1 MKTADLIPLILLEL
15 NSGDK
20 YGLEITKAIESKSN
34 NAIIIKQPTLYTI
47 LKKLEKSKFI
57 SSYWEDSEIGGKRHY
72 YKITNNGKLQVS
84 TLPPFSV
91 LIANILTDENASSE
105 TEQEAIK
112 TDYTPNNS
120 VTEPI
125 IEHNLNRN
133 AENESNEKF
142 SIMDLI
148 AEDNS
153 SNNEPSINVLPTEE
167 VFINTPDVDT
177 STEYEINKSNS
188 KFLKDEKSK
197 NNEEFAENEEV
208 AKFTTNAT
216 LSEEYKD
223 QLKTIYENNIQN
235 LPERQM
241 ANVDYN
247 YDNVQYEDYENIV
260 NNAEYKY
267 AKKMSKRLILQ
278 SVYASIYMVTM
289 LALSFYI
296 SSLTATSPIFYAFIS
311 LGFIYAIFYPTVRI
325 FKHEKTKLKLEQ
337 TPLNISIKKHVIIT
351 VSVFVAIL
359 ITCLIVGLC
368 VVKSA
373 NGVIWGKYSFAN
385 LYAPMLIS
393 STLIVDLFLTCFIV
407 NKK

>member
-1 MKTADLIPLILLEL
+1 M
-15 NSGDK
+15 
-20 YGLEITKAIESKSN
+20 
-34 NAIIIKQPTLYTI
+34 
-47 LKKLEKSKFI
+47 
-57 SSYWEDSEIGGKRHY
+57 
-72 YKITNNGKLQVS
+72 
-84 TLPPFSV
+84 
-91 LIANILTDENASSE
+91 
-105 TEQEAIK
+105 
-112 TDYTPNNS
+112 
-120 VTEPI
+120 
-125 IEHNLNRN
+125 
-133 AENESNEKF
+133 
-142 SIMDLI
+142 
-148 AEDNS
+148 
-153 SNNEPSINVLPTEE
+153 PTEE